1 MQAQIKVQNQEKCLE
16 WWLFFLF
23 QVYRIWKKT
32 QSFIY
37 RGHSLRLFLFP
48 ISYKDEGLKQWC
60 GYHQLYLQC
69 LIRTLVTFSQ
79 HSNKTLC
86 RH

>member
-1 MQAQIKVQNQEKCLE
+1 MQAQIKVQNPGKMFGVVAVFYFKYTGYGE
-16 WWLFFLF
+16 
-23 QVYRIWKKT
+23 R
-32 QSFIY
+32 
-37 RGHSLRLFLFP
+37 HSLRFCFYSPFHIKMRDLSNGVV
-48 ISYKDEGLKQWC
+48 INYIYSGK
-60 GYHQLYLQC
+60 C

>member
-16 WWLFFLF
+16 LWLFFISSIQDMEKDTIFHL
-23 QVYRIWKKT
+23 QRT
-32 QSFIY
+32 QFKV
-37 RGHSLRLFLFP
+37 LFLFP

>member
-16 WWLFFLF
+16 WWLFLF

-37 RGHSLRLFLFP
+37 RGHSLRFCFYSPFHIKMRDL
-48 ISYKDEGLKQWC
+48 
-60 GYHQLYLQC
+60 
-69 LIRTLVTFSQ
+69 
-79 HSNKTLC
+79 SNGVVIINYIYSV
-86 RH
+86 